1 MGFKSKITFDISGLK
16 KIQRAINKVAKTE
29 IEWGWING
37 KAYNKGDING
47 RGGIPYALVAI
58 TNEFGGYAVNKKT
71 SKYVYIP
78 ARPYFQQSV
87 KSSTTYMKAEAGDVL
102 VLALTGG
109 DYKSKLE
116 SIAQAQVGIVKSSI
130 AQNNMRSLHPMTIG
144 IKGHGK
150 QWMDTGQ
157 LIKNITA
164 KVIYKRADY
173 QGD

>member
-1 MGFKSKITFDISGLK
+1 MGFKSKITMDLSGLK
-16 KIQRAINKVAKTE
+16 KVQRAMNKIAKTE
-29 IEWGWING
+29 VEWGWING

-47 RGGIPYALVAI
+47 RGGIPFALIAI
-58 TNEFGGYAVNKKT
+58 TNEFGGYAMNKKT

-87 KSSTTYMKAEAGDVL
+87 KQSTTYMKAEAGDVL
-102 VLALTGG
+102 KMALLGEAWQG
-109 DYKSKLE
+109 KLE

-150 QWMDTGQ
+150 QWHDTGQ

-164 KVIYKRADY
+164 KVIYKRAGY